1 MTSRENNQKKPGES
15 LGQIVRN
22 ARKSK
27 NLTQSECASRCG
39 LGRRHFQKIEAGEVN
54 PPLMFFKTISGVLE
68 TRACYLLNEE
78 ALNSRLSEHGIS
90 CESEI
95 LNHMPTPVFVAN
107 LKGELIF
114 RNASFIQLFGAG
126 RTVLNELFSN
136 ESEKKNIQTQVL
148 SNTAK
153 SLPQA
158 SAQYHLLA
166 QDQSDYL
173 AQISWKRLARSA
185 SHEASAVL
193 GVVAPAFS
201 PNPASGT

>member
-1 MTSRENNQKKPGES
+1 VTSPENNQKKPGES

-27 NLTQSECASRCG
+27 NLTQAECASRCG

-78 ALNSRLSEHGIS
+78 ALNSRLAEHGIS

-95 LNHMPTPVFVAN
+95 LNHMPTPVFIAN

-114 RNASFIQLFGAG
+114 RNASFIRLFGAS
-126 RTVLNELFSN
+126 RTMLNEIFSR
-136 ESEKKNIQTQVL
+136 ESEKNNL
-148 SNTAK
+148 SK
-153 SLPQA
+153 DLPQA
-158 SAQYHLLA
+158 AAQYHLLA

-185 SHEASAVL
+185 SHDPSAVL
-193 GVVAPAFS
+193 GVVTPAFS
-201 PNPASGT
+201 PNPVNGT